1 MLIRNG
7 WFISTP
13 VKPRTVFS
21 CRLLKVLHNQSIR
34 GSISKTAWAEG
45 LRAAHEDYLEKIVP
59 VFDQLLRD
67 AYHHYVAVEYAIQAR
82 SCTALQAASP
92 QISGWDEEKL
102 VNMCPGCFDFETH
115 PADCSA
121 GISTDGNLQHYRNR
135 DRNPFDFERLT
146 PKCFVDY
153 KRRDYSRAN
162 DAPDPEGS
170 CANEFKATN
179 GWKKTEVATLR
190 NKGVDESGLMVVT
203 CFHGMALRFLNMHG
217 TGERHTHAL
226 ALLEDILEEK
236 PDLQKLRL
244 CYDVACVFGPALQ
257 HLLPAEQSAK
267 ITAAIGRF
275 HIYAHQFECHIR
287 FNTLRKEGFGLMVGE
302 EPEFIWSWI
311 SHLVAANRVSSGP
324 RRTQNIDS
332 CALHIAR
339 RIRET
344 FGNNLDRRLQKAEE
358 MELKERHVL
367 NDVLG
372 RTTSER
378 MDQGGMRHAARR
390 VTEDYLDEQ
399 ADDQLQ
405 YYREYQ

>member
-1 MLIRNG
+1 
-7 WFISTP
+7 
-13 VKPRTVFS
+13 
-21 CRLLKVLHNQSIR
+21 
-34 GSISKTAWAEG
+34 
-45 LRAAHEDYLEKIVP
+45 LRAAHEDYLEKMVP

-82 SCTALQAASP
+82 TSAALQAVSP
-92 QISGWDEEKL
+92 QISGWEEEQL
-102 VNMCPGCFDFETH
+102 VNMCLGCFDFEKH

-121 GISTDGNLQHYRNR
+121 GISTDGNLQHYRYS
-135 DRNPFDFERLT
+135 DRNPFEFERLN
-146 PKCFVDY
+146 PRCFVDY

-162 DAPDPEGS
+162 DAPDAEGS

-236 PDLQKLRL
+236 KDLQKLRL

-257 HLLPAEQSAK
+257 HLLPPELSDK

-287 FNTLRKEGFGLMVGE
+287 FNTLRKKGFGLMVGE

-339 RIRET
+339 RTRET
-344 FGNNLDRRLQKAEE
+344 FGKNLYRRLQKANE
-358 MELKERHVL
+358 MELKERRVL
-367 NDVLG
+367 DEALS
-372 RTTSER
+372 RTTNER
-378 MDQGGMRHAARR
+378 IDQGGMLHAARR
-390 VTEDYLDEQ
+390 VTEDYLNEQ
-399 ADDQLQ
+399 AEDQLQ
-405 YYREYQ
+405 YYRDYQ